1 MSFIHVLVKNRRL
14 QFLVSWKKKKIYN
27 AFGQRAL
34 SLWSYSRYKEDGEV
48 RTMMF
53 RLFSQVY
60 SAKKTSN
67 LKNFFFCI
75 TCYGYPR
82 PWSNAEQDCN
92 KTEMTY
98 IKGILGR
105 RKRSF
110 CFPTYAAPPRLSVCL
125 FIKRALSND
134 DDNDDDD
141 CQKIYFD
148 LNNLISVRSQDLFR
162 RHQSEQR
169 LKFLGL
175 KKLRSS
181 CFDFFNFNVS
191 SSLLAWSG

>member
-1 MSFIHVLVKNRRL
+1 MLDERGYYRWWLWQEAVRPNGQRYNRDAGQERIGEYLDRDDHYDVSFI
-14 QFLVSWKKKKIYN
+14 
-27 AFGQRAL
+27 
-34 SLWSYSRYKEDGEV
+34 
-48 RTMMF
+48 
-53 RLFSQVY
+53 FSGLLG
-60 SAKKTSN
+60 KKTSN
-67 LKNFFFCI
+67 LQNFFFCI

-98 IKGILGR
+98 IKDILGR

-125 FIKRALSND
+125 FIKPDLSND
-134 DDNDDDD
+134 DDHDDDND

-148 LNNLISVRSQDLFR
+148 PNNLISVRSQDLFR

-169 LKFLGL
+169 LKFLGQ